1 MGVHM
6 LYIEVHINRR
16 VSSSR
21 RIQSQMERNY
31 SRQFASDR
39 EESDRKSY
47 TVVVDTVLVQRFDA
61 RHQFTTDIIS
71 QVATRSFREETEYP
85 LVRIIV
91 ENLHVVIMNHGVKW
105 EHDRFLDTDC
115 YSSPSTLQII
125 FCAAYIRRSLNHA
138 VSEMAMF

>member
-1 MGVHM
+1 MGVHL
-6 LYIEVHINRR
+6 LYIEARINRR
-16 VSSSR
+16 VSGSW

-47 TVVVDTVLVQRFDA
+47 TVVVNTVLVQRFDA
-61 RHQFTTDIIS
+61 RHRFTTDIIS
-71 QVATRSFREETEYP
+71 QAVTRSFLAETEYP

-105 EHDRFLDTDC
+105 EHDRFWTQIDTLALALC
-115 YSSPSTLQII
+115 KSSFVQHTLGD
-125 FCAAYIRRSLNHA
+125 R
-138 VSEMAMF
+138 

>member
-1 MGVHM
+1 MGVHL
-6 LYIEVHINRR
+6 LYIEARINRR

-21 RIQSQMERNY
+21 RIQSQMECNY

-105 EHDRFLDTDC
+105 GHHRFWTQIDTLALVLCKSSFVQHTLGDR
-115 YSSPSTLQII
+115 
-125 FCAAYIRRSLNHA
+125 
-138 VSEMAMF
+138 